1 MAKRNGFSELAKL
14 LVSYPTQGQQEALRE
29 VLSKDYTQ
37 DLLIELL
44 THDFGPT
51 RQAAAYA
58 LGVIGDTQAVPSL
71 VETLQHE
78 DSGMRSNAEQALWAV
93 WFRSGDESTDEML
106 REGAKYIKDEQYEEA
121 VEKLT
126 EVIQVAPDFP
136 EGHNQRAIAYF
147 MLEDWEKSID
157 DCRAVIALNPFHFGA
172 FAGIGHGYLRLGNLS
187 RAIDAY
193 QRALEINPNL
203 YAIAHTILQI
213 QKVLREHFGES
224 TESTGDE

>member
-1 MAKRNGFSELAKL
+1 
-14 LVSYPTQGQQEALRE
+14 
-29 VLSKDYTQ
+29 
-37 DLLIELL
+37 
-44 THDFGPT
+44 
-51 RQAAAYA
+51 
-58 LGVIGDTQAVPSL
+58 
-71 VETLQHE
+71 
-78 DSGMRSNAEQALWAV
+78 
-93 WFRSGDESTDEML
+93 
-106 REGAKYIKDEQYEEA
+106 
-121 VEKLT
+121 
-126 EVIQVAPDFP
+126 
-136 EGHNQRAIAYF
+136 